1 MAAGGVSAY
10 RVTSRVRAGLWF
22 VPVMC
27 VIAGVLLSF
36 LTLWLDEVSGY
47 DLIPRSF
54 TGDPDAALAI
64 LGAVAASMVS
74 LATLVL
80 TITMVVVQLAMGQFS
95 PRIVQPILKDKPSQ
109 LAIGIFVGTFAF
121 AMLAMR
127 QVRIGSSGPGQ
138 VPGLT
143 VVVAFVLVVISI
155 AVLVVY
161 VHHIGRSL
169 RVSALIE
176 IVGHDTR
183 RLLDKQYADAEEEHS
198 PDASIITADESGVL
212 VHVEI
217 DDLVSAARDA
227 DCILHLLP
235 AYGEFVAAGAPLLR
249 VEGEPSSDQLDDARS
264 QIVLGLER
272 VLDQDVAY
280 GFRLLVDI
288 AERSLSDSPFLDPTT
303 AVQAIDR
310 LHDCLRHI
318 ARRPFHDGRFT
329 DDDGNVRLTLRV
341 MSWEAYVHLA
351 FDEIRQAGAGT
362 PQIARRLH
370 AALDDL
376 IAYAPDE
383 RRPALLDQRRLLELS
398 VREQVADYDLDFALA
413 PDRQGIG
420 AAASD
425 DETQPAHADAD
436 LSFSREG

>member
-1 MAAGGVSAY
+1 
-10 RVTSRVRAGLWF
+10 
-22 VPVMC
+22 
-27 VIAGVLLSF
+27 
-36 LTLWLDEVSGY
+36 
-47 DLIPRSF
+47 
-54 TGDPDAALAI
+54 
-64 LGAVAASMVS
+64 
-74 LATLVL
+74 
-80 TITMVVVQLAMGQFS
+80 
-95 PRIVQPILKDKPSQ
+95 
-109 LAIGIFVGTFAF
+109 
-121 AMLAMR
+121 
-127 QVRIGSSGPGQ
+127 
-138 VPGLT
+138 
-143 VVVAFVLVVISI
+143 
-155 AVLVVY
+155 
-161 VHHIGRSL
+161 
-169 RVSALIE
+169 
-176 IVGHDTR
+176 
-183 RLLDKQYADAEEEHS
+183 
-198 PDASIITADESGVL
+198 